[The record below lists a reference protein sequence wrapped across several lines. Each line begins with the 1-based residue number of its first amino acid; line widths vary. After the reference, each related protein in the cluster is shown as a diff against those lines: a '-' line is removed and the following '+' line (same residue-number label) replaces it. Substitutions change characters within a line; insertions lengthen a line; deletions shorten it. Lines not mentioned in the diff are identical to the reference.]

1 MEFSGVEIRCNGRLM
16 ECGLD
21 KRIWSK
27 QLHLSRNHFL
37 MVVELTADQP
47 RSLPPTWPTKT
58 GFRDGDPR
66 LEKLFAWL
74 RANVPPIVPQE
85 SVKKRLTR
93 ALAEQKQAEPNVIR
107 VVLEKSTY
115 CSLDL
120 RVKICLSAGIRRRCM
135 SPRRGPARPRPDS
148 GSSG

>member
-1 MEFSGVEIRCNGRLM
+1 MQRPVDGARPG
-16 ECGLD
+16 
-21 KRIWSK
+21 
-27 QLHLSRNHFL
+27 QAHLEQAAPPQPQPL
-37 MVVELTADQP
+37 PDGGGADGGSAQIP
-47 RSLPPTWPTKT
+47 SPTWPTKT

>member
-16 ECGLD
+16 ERGLD

-74 RANVPPIVPQE
+74 RANVTPMAPRE
-85 SVKKRLTR
+85 SVEKRLTR
-93 ALAEQKQAEPNVIR
+93 ALAQQKQAEPDVLR
-107 VVLEKSTY
+107 VALEESTY